1 MIPAIGYMVG
11 CYIITRM
18 LSLIISKKDG
28 KESPVVIIFAAI
40 TVVVALL
47 AIYVLFTQEIN
58 LANLS
63 Y

>member
-1 MIPAIGYMVG
+1 MIPAIGYMIG

-18 LSLIISKKDG
+18 LSLILGKKDG

-40 TVVVALL
+40 TVVVAIL
-47 AIYVLFTQEIN
+47 AIYVLFTQEIS
-58 LANLS
+58 LANLN